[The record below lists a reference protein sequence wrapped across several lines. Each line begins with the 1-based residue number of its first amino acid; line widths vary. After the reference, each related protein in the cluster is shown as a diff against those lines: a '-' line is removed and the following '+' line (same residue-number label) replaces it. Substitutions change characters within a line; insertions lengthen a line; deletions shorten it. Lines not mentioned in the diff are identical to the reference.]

1 MGGGRAGS
9 GRGGRRGWQGTSG
22 EQGEQGDQPDRGA
35 LAAQLPARPRMIA
48 GEPPPMIDGWANP
61 PLAEMAAAL
70 PEIERLFE
78 QSGASRRGDTT
89 VSPAELVGLMD
100 AAGIERLLLTS
111 WTRPGRVIVSNDR
124 IAQFIREY
132 PNRFVGLASVDLE
145 RPLQA
150 GRELEAAGGKLGF
163 KPFARVP

>member
-48 GEPPPMIDGWANP
+48 GEPPPIIDGWANP

-78 QSGASRRGDTT
+78 QSGASRSGDTA
-89 VSPAELVGLMD
+89 VGPGELGGLVDAE
-100 AAGIERLLLTS
+100 GIEGVLVS
-111 WTRPGRVIVSNDR
+111 WRTRAGRVCV
-124 IAQFIREY
+124 
-132 PNRFVGLASVDLE
+132 LH
-145 RPLQA
+145 
-150 GRELEAAGGKLGF
+150 AAL
-163 KPFARVP
+163 